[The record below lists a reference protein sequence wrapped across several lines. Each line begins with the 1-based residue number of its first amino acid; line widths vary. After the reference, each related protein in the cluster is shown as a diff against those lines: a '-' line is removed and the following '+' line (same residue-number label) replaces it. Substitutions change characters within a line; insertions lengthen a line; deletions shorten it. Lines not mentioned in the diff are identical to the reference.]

1 MPNIHER
8 EYHLRQFNM
17 QKRRPTLFSRTVH
30 TGKRSYFV
38 DVEQVRTGERIVFL
52 IESHGKHQ
60 ARHRVLIFEEDL
72 PRLVEALDAAA
83 QFLAAQPND
92 QPPKR

>member
-8 EYHLRQFNM
+8 GYHFGTFNM

-60 ARHRVLIFEEDL
+60 TRYRVLILEEDL

-83 QFLAAQPND
+83 QFLAAQPNR
-92 QPPKR
+92 PPKR